1 MSNEQLELQKKENL
15 RLSNEE
21 SNRITRECLQ
31 TALVYLLNEKNLE
44 EITITELVKRSG
56 VSRTAF
62 YRNYNTKE
70 DILEEIKQDLYNN
83 IRDSLNN
90 SFYIQNPRQW
100 LVDYFRIAEE
110 KAALL
115 APLMKSN
122 LPSLF
127 PLRQSVL
134 ATLFPPSDKLTH
146 YMLVA
151 LEGALSSVF
160 RHWFLSGRVESPE
173 EMADICIQILAAEP
187 SI

>member
-1 MSNEQLELQKKENL
+1 MQNESKIHNRAENL

-31 TALVYLLNEKNLE
+31 TALVLLLKEKKVE

-70 DILEEIKQDLYNN
+70 DILAEIHNN
-83 IRDSLNN
+83 LFEHIKKSLNN
-90 SFYIQNPRQW
+90 PYYIQHPRQW
-100 LVDYFRIAEE
+100 LADYFTIAAE
-110 KAALL
+110 KANLL
-115 APLMKSN
+115 EPLIQSN
-122 LPSLF
+122 LKTLL
-127 PLRQSVL
+127 PLEQSVL
-134 ATLFPPSDKLTH
+134 AAMFPPSDKLSH
-146 YMLVA
+146 YMLLA

-160 RHWFLSGRVESPE
+160 RHWFLSGREETPE
-173 EMADICIQILAAEP
+173 EMADICIRILSGEP

>member
-1 MSNEQLELQKKENL
+1 MSSESL

-31 TALVYLLNEKNLE
+31 TALVLLLKEKRLE

-70 DILEEIKQDLYNN
+70 DILTEIHTTLFEHIKQ
-83 IRDSLNN
+83 SLNN
-90 SFYIQNPRQW
+90 PFYIQNPRQW
-100 LVDYFRIAEE
+100 LVDYFTIATE
-110 KAALL
+110 KADLL
-115 APLMKSN
+115 EPLIQTN
-122 LPSLF
+122 LKTLL
-127 PLRQSVL
+127 PLEQSVL
-134 ATLFPPSDKLTH
+134 ATLFPPSNKPAH
-146 YMLVA
+146 YMLLA

-160 RHWFLSGRVESPE
+160 RHWFLSGREETAE
-173 EMADICIQILAAEP
+173 EMADICIQILSMDP